1 MVRRSPRWCQCHHL
15 VLVSPSLPPHDAW
28 LGHSDSQLVICVTHG
43 SSPRPTGRGW
53 QGHSSEGFSLWPP
66 ILANQST
73 ELCWTEA
80 IVAEELGAGCIHLLS
95 LGKLLG
101 LVINVLVCV
110 LVCVC
115 VYTCAYVCTR
125 VHVCTHVY
133 VCTRVYVCTH
143 VCMYV
148 CTRVCVLVCVCVY
161 TCVCVSVCMCDACV
175 CMCVHIVC

>member
-1 MVRRSPRWCQCHHL
+1 M
-15 VLVSPSLPPHDAW
+15 
-28 LGHSDSQLVICVTHG
+28 ICVTHG

-53 QGHSSEGFSLWPP
+53 QGHSSGGFSLWPP

-101 LVINVLVCV
+101 LVIKFNVLVCV

-115 VYTCAYVCTR
+115 VYTC
-125 VHVCTHVY
+125 VY
-133 VCTRVYVCTH
+133 VFYKCVVYTC
-143 VCMYV
+143 
-148 CTRVCVLVCVCVY
+148 VCVLVCVCVTFVCVCVY
-161 TCVCVSVCMCDACV
+161 TCVHVCMQLQHFVHTVLVCIHQYVHVHLHIFNFVCV
-175 CMCVHIVC
+175 CLFLCE